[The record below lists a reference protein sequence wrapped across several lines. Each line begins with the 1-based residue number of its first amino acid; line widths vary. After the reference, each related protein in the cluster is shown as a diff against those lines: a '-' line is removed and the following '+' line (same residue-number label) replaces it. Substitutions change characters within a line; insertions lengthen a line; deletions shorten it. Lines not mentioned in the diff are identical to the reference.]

1 MPVTKLRPALSY
13 EGALLQV
20 AARLGWSATSTLL
33 DLGERAARNLSDPE
47 IDSCVRLDAAEALD
61 RAFME
66 AGGLC
71 APFHDV
77 YATRLELAQFLASS
91 DCGTIAD
98 AAALAAKEGGE
109 AVAALLSQT
118 DFADPRSVEETERE
132 IGQAIMAHTAALA
145 FVRRQRAESAAARPP
160 ASVTSIDREAS

>member
-1 MPVTKLRPALSY
+1 MTKLRPALSY
-13 EGALLQV
+13 EEALLQV
-20 AARLGWSATSTLL
+20 AARLGWAATADHLT
-33 DLGERAARNLSDPE
+33 LGERAARNLSDPG

-77 YATRLELAQFLASS
+77 YATRLELAQLVASS
-91 DCGTIAD
+91 ECGTIAD

-118 DFADPRSVEETERE
+118 DFTDPRSVEETERE

-145 FVRRQRAESAAARPP
+145 FVRRQRAEKATASPP
-160 ASVTSIDREAS
+160 ASVTPIAREAC